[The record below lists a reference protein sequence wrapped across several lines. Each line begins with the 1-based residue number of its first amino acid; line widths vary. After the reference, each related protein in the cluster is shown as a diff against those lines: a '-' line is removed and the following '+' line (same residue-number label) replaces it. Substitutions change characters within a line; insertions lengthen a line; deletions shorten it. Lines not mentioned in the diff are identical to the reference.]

1 METIE
6 LRILLRPLLRW
17 WWLLAA
23 ATLIAAGSSF
33 VYTFL
38 QPLVHESR
46 TTLFV
51 GSAIKEPNP
60 SSNQV
65 FLAQQLAQTYADI
78 AGRKPIQ
85 QATMDALKV
94 EWLPYYTVQV
104 APNTQVVEI
113 KVIDQDPI
121 FARDFAAMLSQQLIL
136 QGPAGQ
142 AEHNR
147 QLFVDTQL
155 EKLQVSIT
163 ETEDE
168 VVQKQQELA
177 NLFSAREIA
186 NTENQIDALDKKLTT
201 MQSNYAALLATTQRG
216 AANALS
222 VLEPANLPDEPI
234 SSRLLINVL
243 VAALVGFVL
252 AAGGAYLI
260 EYLDDSIKDAEDAKQ
275 LFGLPILA
283 TVPEMVAEND
293 ADKLIMLSNTP
304 HPAAEAYR
312 MLRTNLQFASVDR
325 SLRLLLVTSPS
336 PEDGKS
342 LTVANLSVA
351 YTRSGKRVILVDAD
365 LHRPSQQHFFHVRN
379 NIGLTLSLFDQQ
391 TPVEN
396 LLQETTIPG
405 LRILSAGP
413 LPPNPA
419 EMLSSKRMQE
429 ILCELR
435 DLADI
440 VIIDSPPISAVSDA
454 MILSTYVDAVLLVTR
469 ASKTSRTVAKKAL
482 NALQQVRAYIVGIV
496 YNGVDEFDSNYSYDY
511 TYNYY
516 NTEDNHTGN
525 SVDNGIGATAVQYT
539 NGSGNHTNG
548 YHQTSNGHATE
559 AELAGQHLN
568 NNAKAKL

>member
-6 LRILLRPLLRW
+6 LRLLLRPLLRW

-23 ATLIAAGSSF
+23 ATLIAASSSF

-38 QPLVHESR
+38 QPSVYESR

-51 GSAIKEPNP
+51 GSGIKDPNP

-85 QATMDALKV
+85 QATMDALNV

-186 NTENQIDALDKKLTT
+186 NIENQIDALDKKLTT

-216 AANALS
+216 AANTLS

-243 VAALVGFVL
+243 VAALVGFAL

-275 LFGLPILA
+275 LFGLPMLA
-283 TVPEMVAEND
+283 TVPEMEAEHD

-342 LTVANLSVA
+342 LTAANLSA
-351 YTRSGKRVILVDAD
+351 AFTRAGKRVILVDAD
-365 LHRPSQQHFFHVRN
+365 LHRPSQQRFFHVRN

-429 ILCELR
+429 ILCDLR

-440 VIIDSPPISAVSDA
+440 VIIDSPPVSAVSDA

-469 ASKTSRTVAKKAL
+469 ASKTSRTVAKKTL
-482 NALQQVRAYIVGIV
+482 NSLQQVRAYIVGIV

-516 NTEDNHTGN
+516 NTEGNGADKKVTEYRNGNGSDN
-525 SVDNGIGATAVQYT
+525 YT
-539 NGSGNHTNG
+539 NNG
-548 YHQTSNGHATE
+548 DYVTNGHAVAAGHTE
-559 AELAGQHLN
+559 QHLN
-568 NNAKAKL
+568 NHSIVK

>member
-6 LRILLRPLLRW
+6 LRMLLRPLFRW
-17 WWLLAA
+17 WWLIAA
-23 ATLIAAGSSF
+23 ATLIAAISSF
-33 VYTFL
+33 VYTYM
-38 QPLVHESR
+38 QPAVYESR

-78 AGRKPIQ
+78 AQRKPIQ
-85 QATMDALKV
+85 QATMEALGV
-94 EWLPYYTVQV
+94 DWLPYYTVQV

-113 KVIDQDPI
+113 KVIDEDPV
-121 FARDFAAMLSQQLIL
+121 FASNFAAMLSQQLIL

-147 QLFVDTQL
+147 QIFVDTQL
-155 EKLQVSIT
+155 EKLQASIT

-177 NLFSAREIA
+177 ALFSAREIA
-186 NTENQIDALDKKLTT
+186 NVENQIDALDKKLTT

-216 AANALS
+216 AASALS
-222 VLEPANLPDEPI
+222 VLEPANLPDEPM
-234 SSRLLINVL
+234 SSRLLVNVL
-243 VAALVGFVL
+243 VAAIVGFAL

-260 EYLDDSIKDAEDAKQ
+260 EYLDDSLKDAEDAKQ
-275 LFGLPILA
+275 LFGLPMLA
-283 TVPEMVAEND
+283 TVPEMDAEHD
-293 ADKLIMLSNTP
+293 TDKLIMLSNTP

-312 MLRTNLQFASVDR
+312 MLRTNLQFASVER

-342 LTVANLSVA
+342 LTAANLSAA

-365 LHRPSQQHFFHVRN
+365 LHRPSQQRFFHTMN

-391 TPVEN
+391 TPVED

-405 LRILSAGP
+405 LRVLSAGP

-419 EMLSSKRMQE
+419 ELLGSTRMQE

-454 MILSTYVDAVLLVTR
+454 MILSTYVDAVVLVVR
-469 ASKTSRTVAKKAL
+469 AAKTSRTIAKKTL
-482 NALQQVRAYIVGIV
+482 HSLQQVRAYLVGVV
-496 YNGVDEFDSNYSYDY
+496 YNGVNAYDSNYAYDY

-516 NTEDNHTGN
+516 QDGN
-525 SVDNGIGATAVQYT
+525 NGSVPANVQPTNGHGVYT
-539 NGSGNHTNG
+539 NGYQQQHDADHNLPVEEPG
-548 YHQTSNGHATE
+548 YAMTKNSIV
-559 AELAGQHLN
+559 
-568 NNAKAKL
+568 KA

>member
-6 LRILLRPLLRW
+6 LRVLLRPLFRW
-17 WWLLAA
+17 WWLIAV
-23 ATLIAAGSSF
+23 ATLIAAASSF
-33 VYTFL
+33 IYTFL
-38 QPLVHESR
+38 QPSVYESR

-60 SSNQV
+60 NSNQV

-78 AGRKPIQ
+78 ALRKPIQ
-85 QATMDALKV
+85 QATMDALGV
-94 EWLPYYTVQV
+94 QALPYYTVQV

-113 KVIDQDPI
+113 KVVDQDPV

-155 EKLQVSIT
+155 EKLQVSII

-168 VVQKQQELA
+168 IIQKQQELA

-186 NTENQIDALDKKLTT
+186 NVENQIDALDKKLTT

-222 VLEPANLPDEPI
+222 VLEPASLPDAPL
-234 SSRLLINVL
+234 SSRLLVNVL
-243 VAALVGFVL
+243 IAAIIGFAF

-260 EYLDDSIKDAEDAKQ
+260 EYLDDSIKDGEDAQQ
-275 LFGLPILA
+275 LFGAPTLA
-283 TVPEMVAEND
+283 TVPDIVAEHD
-293 ADKLIMLSNTP
+293 ADKLIMLSNRP

-342 LTVANLSVA
+342 LTAANLSAA
-351 YTRSGKRVILVDAD
+351 YTRAGKRVILVDAD
-365 LHRPSQQHFFHVRN
+365 LHRPAQQRFFQVMN
-379 NIGLTLSLFDQQ
+379 NIGLTLSLFDPQS
-391 TPVEN
+391 TVED
-396 LLQETTIPG
+396 LLQESTVPG
-405 LRILSAGP
+405 LRVLSAGP

-429 ILCELR
+429 ILCDLR

-469 ASKTSRTVAKKAL
+469 ATKTSRTVAKKTL
-482 NALQQVRAYIVGIV
+482 QALQQVRAYIVGIV
-496 YNGVDEFDSNYSYDY
+496 YNGVDEFDNNYTYDY
-511 TYNYY
+511 TYHYY
-516 NTEDNHTGN
+516 NTESSGQDAEVVPYSNGQPSHTT
-525 SVDNGIGATAVQYT
+525 SSYP
-539 NGSGNHTNG
+539 NG
-548 YHQTSNGHATE
+548 YHATNGHV
-559 AELAGQHLN
+559 AEVDPDDQHLAN
-568 NNAKAKL
+568 NSTGKR

>member
-6 LRILLRPLLRW
+6 LRTLLRPLFRW
-17 WWLLAA
+17 WWLIAA
-23 ATLIAAGSSF
+23 ATLIAAVSSF
-33 VYTFL
+33 VYTYL
-38 QPLVHESR
+38 QPAVYESR

-78 AGRKPIQ
+78 ALRKPIQ
-85 QATMDALKV
+85 QATMNALGID
-94 EWLPYYTVQV
+94 WLPYYTVQV

-113 KVIDQDPI
+113 NVIDEDPV
-121 FARDFAAMLSQQLIL
+121 FAQSFAAMLSQQLIL

-155 EKLQVSIT
+155 EKLQASIT

-177 NLFSAREIA
+177 SLFSAREIA
-186 NTENQIDALDKKLTT
+186 NVENQIDALDKKLTT

-222 VLEPANLPDEPI
+222 VLEPANLPDEPV
-234 SSRLLINVL
+234 SSRLLVNVL
-243 VAALVGFVL
+243 VAAIVGFAL

-260 EYLDDSIKDAEDAKQ
+260 EYLDDSLKDADDAKQ
-275 LFGLPILA
+275 LFGLPMLT
-283 TVPEMVAEND
+283 TVPEMEAEHD
-293 ADKLIMLSNTP
+293 SDKLIMLSNNP

-312 MLRTNLQFASVDR
+312 MLRTNLQFASVER
-325 SLRLLLVTSPS
+325 SLRLLLLTSPS

-342 LTVANLSVA
+342 LTAANLAAA

-365 LHRPSQQHFFHVRN
+365 LHRPSQQRFFHTMN
-379 NIGLTLSLFDQQ
+379 NIGLTISLFDQQ
-391 TPVEN
+391 TPIED
-396 LLQETTIPG
+396 LLQETAIPG
-405 LRILSAGP
+405 LRILNAGP

-419 EMLSSKRMQE
+419 ELLGSKRMQE
-429 ILCELR
+429 ILIELR

-454 MILSTYVDAVLLVTR
+454 MILSTYVDAVVLVVR
-469 ASKTSRTVAKKAL
+469 ATKTSRTVAKKTL
-482 NALQQVRAYIVGIV
+482 HALQQVRAYLVGVV
-496 YNGVDEFDSNYSYDY
+496 YNGVDEYDSNYAYDY

-516 NTEDNHTGN
+516 QASN
-525 SVDNGIGATAVQYT
+525 NGVAQSAAQPT
-539 NGSGNHTNG
+539 NGYGSYTNG
-548 YHQTSNGHATE
+548 YHPNGNDH
-559 AELAGQHLN
+559 ELALDEPGHTLTKN
-568 NNAKAKL
+568 SMAKSP

>member
-6 LRILLRPLLRW
+6 LRTLLRPLLRW

-38 QPLVHESR
+38 QPSVYESR

-51 GSAIKEPNP
+51 GSGIKDPNP

-85 QATMDALKV
+85 QATMDALNA

-186 NTENQIDALDKKLTT
+186 NIENQIDALDKKLTT

-216 AANALS
+216 AANTLS

-243 VAALVGFVL
+243 VAAVVGFVL

-260 EYLDDSIKDAEDAKQ
+260 EYLDDSLKDIEDAKQ
-275 LFGLPILA
+275 LFGLPMLA
-283 TVPEMVAEND
+283 TVPEMEAEDD
-293 ADKLIMLSNTP
+293 ADKLIMLSNAP

-342 LTVANLSVA
+342 LTAANLSA
-351 YTRSGKRVILVDAD
+351 AFTRAGKRVILVDAD
-365 LHRPSQQHFFHVRN
+365 LHRPSQQRFFHVRN

-429 ILCELR
+429 ILCDLR

-440 VIIDSPPISAVSDA
+440 VIIDSPPVSAVSDA

-469 ASKTSRTVAKKAL
+469 ASKTSRTVAKKTL
-482 NALQQVRAYIVGIV
+482 NSLQQVRAYIVGVV

-516 NTEDNHTGN
+516 NSEADSSSNAAVPHRNGNDN
-525 SVDNGIGATAVQYT
+525 YT
-539 NGSGNHTNG
+539 NNHDYIANG
-548 YHQTSNGHATE
+548 AAVTPVATE
-559 AELAGQHLN
+559 QHLN
-568 NNAKAKL
+568 NHAIVK

>member
-6 LRILLRPLLRW
+6 LRVLLRPLLRW
-17 WWLLAA
+17 WWLIAA
-23 ATLIAAGSSF
+23 ATVLAGTSSF
-33 VYTFL
+33 IYTFL
-38 QPLVHESR
+38 QPLVYESR

-51 GSAIKEPNP
+51 GSAIKELNPN
-60 SSNQV
+60 SNEV

-78 AGRKPIQ
+78 ATRKPIQ
-85 QATMDALKV
+85 QATLEALNG

-104 APNTQVVEI
+104 APNTQVIEI
-113 KVIDQDPI
+113 KVVDQDPI

-147 QLFVDTQL
+147 QIFVDTQL

-186 NTENQIDALDKKLTT
+186 NIENQIDALDKKLTT

-216 AANALS
+216 AANALN
-222 VLEPANLPDEPI
+222 VLEAANLPDEPV
-234 SSRLLINVL
+234 SARLLINIL
-243 VAALVGFVL
+243 VAAIVGFTL

-260 EYLDDSIKDAEDAKQ
+260 EYLDDSIKDAADAQ
-275 LFGLPILA
+275 QVFGVAMLA
-283 TVPEMVAEND
+283 TVPEMVATYEEE
-293 ADKLIMLSNTP
+293 KLIMLSNAP

-325 SLRLLLVTSPS
+325 SMRLLLVTSPS

-342 LTVANLSVA
+342 LTAANLSAA
-351 YTRSGKRVILVDAD
+351 YTRAGKRVILVDAD
-365 LHRPSQQHFFHVRN
+365 LHRPSQQRFFHVMN

-391 TPVEN
+391 TAVED
-396 LLQETTIPG
+396 LLQETTVPG

-469 ASKTSRTVAKKAL
+469 AAKTSRTVAKKTL
-482 NALQQVRAYIVGIV
+482 QSLQQVKAYIVGIV
-496 YNGVDEFDSNYSYDY
+496 YNGVNEYDSNYTYDY

-516 NTEDNHTGN
+516 NAENNSHGTEVA
-525 SVDNGIGATAVQYT
+525 SQT
-539 NGSGNHTNG
+539 NGHENYNNGYHVATNG
-548 YHQTSNGHATE
+548 YPTEVEQSNQPLT
-559 AELAGQHLN
+559 N
-568 NNAKAKL
+568 NSLVKP